1 MTKRIFFPCM
11 AALLFVCA
19 FTACK
24 QPQPIVYKDVE
35 NLRVRP
41 LEKEPILF
49 DIKFFNPNPYPL
61 YLKEASMDVYINDS
75 HVGEMHTD
83 SLFEIPE
90 LDTFLLPVAL
100 TVDTKGAVPIAPQL
114 LLARYAMVKLDGH
127 VKVKRKSIYLNI
139 PVHYEGKQ
147 KLEFPHLKFGSSEP
161 KS

>member
-1 MTKRIFFPCM
+1 MTKRIILSCI
-11 AALLFVCA
+11 AAILFISM
-19 FTACK
+19 FDACK

-35 NLRVRP
+35 NLRIRP
-41 LEKEPILF
+41 LHKEPIIF

-100 TVDTKGAVPIAPQL
+100 TVDAQNAVPIAPQL
-114 LLARYAMVKLDGH
+114 LLASYATVKLDGH
-127 VKVKRKSIYLNI
+127 VKVKRKSFYLNI
-139 PVHYEGKQ
+139 PVHYQGRQ
-147 KLEFPHLKFGSSEP
+147 KLELPHLKLGSKE
-161 KS
+161 